1 MGESGPASGEF
12 REKFIQPIINAC
24 WPGTLA
30 GLAIAGLALG
40 PTRLLRLSL
49 ALSAIGYLTSSFAVF
64 FYTIYPSKRRL
75 WSLAALSF
83 LFALTASLFS
93 VVALAI
99 TEW

>member
-1 MGESGPASGEF
+1 MEANWANKESRERFIGP
-12 REKFIQPIINAC
+12 IVNAC
-24 WPGTLA
+24 LPGTLA

-40 PTRLLRLSL
+40 PTRLIRLSL
-49 ALSAIGYLTSSFAVF
+49 ALSAIGYLFSSFAIF
-64 FYTIYPSKRRL
+64 FYAIYPSKRRL

-99 TEW
+99 TELQ

>member
-1 MGESGPASGEF
+1 MEPTSASKEF
-12 REKFIQPIINAC
+12 REKYIEPIVNAC
-24 WPGTLA
+24 LPGTLA

-40 PTRLLRLSL
+40 PTRLIRLSL
-49 ALSAIGYLTSSFAVF
+49 AFSAIGYITSSFAIF
-64 FYTIYPSKRRL
+64 FHAIYPSKRRL
-75 WSLAALSF
+75 WSLAAFSF

>member
-1 MGESGPASGEF
+1 MESRAVSKES
-12 REKFIQPIINAC
+12 RERFIEPIVNAC

-40 PTRLLRLSL
+40 PTRLLKLSL
-49 ALSAIGYLTSSFAVF
+49 AISAIGYLVSSFAIF
-64 FYTIYPSKRRL
+64 FYTIYPSRRRL
-75 WSLAALSF
+75 WTVAALSF

-93 VVALAI
+93 VVALAV